1 MEKNICNQCD
11 YASSQAGNLRTHMKT
26 HSGEKSKKFNQCD
39 YASSYAHHLR
49 RHLKTYSGEKSYIQM
64 QPIWLCLF
72 SCRRF
77 EETFESASWTH
88 EISKIVKLQMQIYI
102 KTWGY
107 QPVCYDVSMLNFS
120 LALDKT
126 LQCLHFHLHCLH
138 LLCADQVVPQ
148 AFTYL

>member
-1 MEKNICNQCD
+1 M
-11 YASSQAGNLRTHMKT
+11 
-26 HSGEKSKKFNQCD
+26 
-39 YASSYAHHLR
+39 
-49 RHLKTYSGEKSYIQM
+49 
-64 QPIWLCLF
+64 P
-72 SCRRF
+72 
-77 EETFESASWTH
+77 H

-148 AFTYL
+148 TFTYLYMCMVGI